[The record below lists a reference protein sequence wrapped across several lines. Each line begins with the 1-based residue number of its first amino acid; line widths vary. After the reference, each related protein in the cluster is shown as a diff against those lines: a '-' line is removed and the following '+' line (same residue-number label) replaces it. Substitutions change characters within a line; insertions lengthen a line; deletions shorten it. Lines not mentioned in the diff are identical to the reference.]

1 MDTEGGAEPNA
12 KKRRILKACT
22 ACRTSKLRCDGGKPC
37 TRCRKANAWCDYV
50 KTADDALAEKLARLE
65 EELAALRN
73 PGPDTSTAVTLLQL
87 QQQQSIQNGI
97 SMSPPSPHNQAQP
110 YFGNDTSPASMGSS
124 SHMPVLHGPRYVQ
137 NPLQGQTA
145 GSGFAG
151 GLSNLNLK
159 RKRRDF
165 ELSVEPTAD
174 VVTKGLIS
182 MADAFMY
189 FQTFF
194 QGCDKYVPVFD
205 PAYDTFE
212 SVRQRSAMLFDVIC
226 AVGCRAEHG
235 PGSDQYQIL
244 SNATKSPIC
253 EVMLGTVSKS
263 IETIQALLVNACY
276 SEKGW
281 LLTSMA
287 TRIALDLDLPTAFNR
302 LSTLILQAGTSNREE
317 ESILM
322 REARVWF
329 GTFVLE
335 HILSLDCGKR
345 PGIKAVDGMRR
356 CRVLLGHPSRNV
368 LDFRLLAQVE
378 LNAIRALAQE
388 RLSPKPGQG
397 NSLSDE
403 EMSEIVQETRV
414 DLSVWL
420 SDWTNLVESNINKE
434 EDKATLEINLKI
446 QRDWSEMTMLCQG
459 LQGMGIEN
467 VAIMSDSQQNL
478 IHQAKISAQRHLSII
493 LSNPELYIVT
503 FQFGMDFV
511 WAKCAFSVLLLL
523 KLARLLPSSTDMSAL
538 ISDAKTLLSHLS
550 KVRGSSNIY
559 FRILRLSVEKCEKAL
574 NGDVAP
580 SGVGQSNE
588 VVDAEMDFQNY
599 VPKEFILEWNF
610 PGLTFCWIPFDF
622 QDLFMDFGNGFGGLP
637 Q

>member
-1 MDTEGGAEPNA
+1 MQPTDF
-12 KKRRILKACT
+12 
-22 ACRTSKLRCDGGKPC
+22 
-37 TRCRKANAWCDYV
+37 V
-50 KTADDALAEKLARLE
+50 
-65 EELAALRN
+65 
-73 PGPDTSTAVTLLQL
+73 
-87 QQQQSIQNGI
+87 QQ
-97 SMSPPSPHNQAQP
+97 
-110 YFGNDTSPASMGSS
+110 
-124 SHMPVLHGPRYVQ
+124 
-137 NPLQGQTA
+137 PLQG
-145 GSGFAG
+145 GSGYTAAQP
-151 GLSNLNLK
+151 SVNLK

-165 ELSVEPTAD
+165 ELTVEPTAD
-174 VVTKGLIS
+174 VISKGLIS
-182 MADAFMY
+182 MADAFLY

-194 QGCDKYVPVFD
+194 QGCDRYVPVFD
-205 PAYDTFE
+205 REYNTFE
-212 SVRQRSAMLFDVIC
+212 SIRQRSAMLFDAIC

-253 EVMLGTVSKS
+253 EVMLGTVPKT
-263 IETIQALLVNACY
+263 IETVQALLINACY

-287 TRIALDLDLPTAFNR
+287 TRIALDLNLPAAFNK
-302 LSTLILQAGTSNREE
+302 LSSLMMQAETRDREE
-317 ESILM
+317 EAKLM
-322 REARVWF
+322 RETRVWF

-345 PGIKAVDGMRR
+345 PGVKAVDGMRR
-356 CRVLLGHPSRNV
+356 CRVLLGHPSRTM

-388 RLSPKPGQG
+388 RLAPKLGSEV
-397 NSLSDE
+397 SLSDE

-414 DLSVWL
+414 DLSIWL
-420 SDWTNLVESNINKE
+420 SDWTNLVAESHIEKE
-434 EDKATLEINLKI
+434 EEKASLEINLKI

-478 IHQAKISAQRHLSII
+478 IRLAKVSAQRHLSII
-493 LSNPELYIVT
+493 LSRPELYITT
-503 FQFGMDFV
+503 FRYGMDFV

-523 KLARLLPSSTDMSAL
+523 KLARLLPSSTDMSSL

-559 FRILRLSVEKCEKAL
+559 FRILCLSVEKCEKAL
-574 NGDVAP
+574 NKDSGP
-580 SGVGQSNE
+580 SSGVQEGGE
-588 VVDAEMDFQNY
+588 VDAEMDFQSY

-622 QDLFMDFGNGFGGLP
+622 QDLFMDFGGGFGGVP

>member
-1 MDTEGGAEPNA
+1 M
-12 KKRRILKACT
+12 
-22 ACRTSKLRCDGGKPC
+22 
-37 TRCRKANAWCDYV
+37 
-50 KTADDALAEKLARLE
+50 ARLE
-65 EELAALRN
+65 EELAALRH

-87 QQQQSIQNGI
+87 QQQQQIQNGV
-97 SMSPPSPHNQAQP
+97 SMSPPSPYNQAHSH
-110 YFGNDTSPASMGSS
+110 FGNAGSPASMGST
-124 SHMPVLHGPRYVQ
+124 SHMPVMQGTQYVP
-137 NPLQGQTA
+137 NPLQDQTI
-145 GSGFAG
+145 GSEFVTAP
-151 GLSNLNLK
+151 SNTSLK

-165 ELSVEPTAD
+165 ELRVEPTAD
-174 VVTKGLIS
+174 VVSLGLIS
-182 MADAFMY
+182 MADAFLY

-205 PAYDTFE
+205 PGYDAFE
-212 SVRQRSAMLFDVIC
+212 SVRHRSAMLFDVIC

-235 PGSDQYQIL
+235 PGSDQYQIV

-253 EVMLGTVSKS
+253 EVMLGTVPKT

-281 LLTSMA
+281 LLASMA
-287 TRIALDLDLPTAFNR
+287 TRIALDLDLPAAFHK
-302 LSTLILQAGTSNREE
+302 LSSLILQAGGTDKDEE
-317 ESILM
+317 TRLM
-322 REARVWF
+322 RETRVWF

-335 HILSLDCGKR
+335 HILDCGKR
-345 PGIKAVDGMRR
+345 PGIKAVEGMRR
-356 CRVLLGHPSRNV
+356 CRVLLGHPSRNA

-420 SDWTNLVESNINKE
+420 SDWTNLVE
-434 EDKATLEINLKI
+434 
-446 QRDWSEMTMLCQG
+446 
-459 LQGMGIEN
+459 
-467 VAIMSDSQQNL
+467 
-478 IHQAKISAQRHLSII
+478 
-493 LSNPELYIVT
+493 LYIAT
-503 FQFGMDFV
+503 FQYGMDFV

-523 KLARLLPSSTDMSAL
+523 KLTRLLPSSTDMSTIIA
-538 ISDAKTLLSHLS
+538 DAKTLLSHLS
-550 KVRGSSNIY
+550 KIRGSSNIY

-574 NGDVAP
+574 NGDIAP
-580 SGVGQSNE
+580 IGGGQGNE
-588 VVDAEMDFQNY
+588 VVDAEMDFQSY

-622 QDLFMDFGNGFGGLP
+622 QDLFIDFGNGFGGLP

>member
-1 MDTEGGAEPNA
+1 
-12 KKRRILKACT
+12 
-22 ACRTSKLRCDGGKPC
+22 
-37 TRCRKANAWCDYV
+37 
-50 KTADDALAEKLARLE
+50 
-65 EELAALRN
+65 
-73 PGPDTSTAVTLLQL
+73 
-87 QQQQSIQNGI
+87 
-97 SMSPPSPHNQAQP
+97 
-110 YFGNDTSPASMGSS
+110 
-124 SHMPVLHGPRYVQ
+124 
-137 NPLQGQTA
+137 
-145 GSGFAG
+145 
-151 GLSNLNLK
+151 
-159 RKRRDF
+159 
-165 ELSVEPTAD
+165 
-174 VVTKGLIS
+174 
-182 MADAFMY
+182 MADAFLY

-205 PAYDTFE
+205 PSYDTFE
-212 SVRQRSAMLFDVIC
+212 SVRQRSAMLFDVIS

-235 PGSDQYQIL
+235 PGSNQYQIL

-253 EVMLGTVSKS
+253 EVMLGTVPKT
-263 IETIQALLVNACY
+263 IETIQALLINACY

-287 TRIALDLDLPTAFNR
+287 SRIALDLDLPSAFNK
-302 LSTLILQAGTSNREE
+302 LSSLILQAGTTDREE
-317 ESILM
+317 ETRLM
-322 REARVWF
+322 RKARVWF

-356 CRVLLGHPSRNV
+356 CRVLLGHPSRNA

-388 RLSPKPGQG
+388 RLSPKLGQG
-397 NSLSDE
+397 TSLSDE
-403 EMSEIVQETRV
+403 EMSDIVQETRV

-420 SDWTNLVESNINKE
+420 SDWTNLVESNIEKE

-478 IHQAKISAQRHLSII
+478 IHQAKISAQRHLSTI
-493 LSNPELYIVT
+493 LSNPELYIAT
-503 FQFGMDFV
+503 FQYGMDFV

-523 KLARLLPSSTDMSAL
+523 KLARLLPSSTDMSTL
-538 ISDAKTLLSHLS
+538 IADAKTLLSHLS

-574 NGDVAP
+574 NGDIAP
-580 SGVGQSNE
+580 TGGGQSNE
-588 VVDAEMDFQNY
+588 VVDAEMDFQSY

-622 QDLFMDFGNGFGGLP
+622 QDLFIDFGNGFGGLP